1 MFGISEIVSGTS
13 MQSVILNHGCA
24 LSRLRCATHG
34 CALSRLRCATHGCA
48 LSRLRSAT
56 DGCALSRLRSVRARL
71 ESALGERISS
81 PFTDLDRRVFESVPT
96 GIASLDALTGGLPR
110 GAITEIFGPPS
121 SGRTSTMVSILAEAI
136 ARDEVCA
143 LVDGN
148 DAFDPKSAA
157 SAGLELN
164 RLLWVRCHKLD
175 QVLKSTDLL
184 LQGGGFGR
192 VVMDLTDLPLSHM
205 RSIPLASWF
214 RFQRTIEK
222 TPTVLLV
229 VSSESVVQ
237 SAAALVLR
245 MEMRAAEW
253 STVLNGLNLN
263 VEVIRSRRRMGARG
277 RGGCPQSYVRVHL
290 HSQCIW

>member
-1 MFGISEIVSGTS
+1 
-13 MQSVILNHGCA
+13 MQSVIL
-24 LSRLRCATHG
+24 
-34 CALSRLRCATHGCA
+34 
-48 LSRLRSAT
+48 
-56 DGCALSRLRSVRARL
+56 RARL
-71 ESALGERISS
+71 ESALGERIPS

-96 GIASLDALTGGLPR
+96 GMAPLDTLTGGLPR
-110 GAITEIFGPPS
+110 GAITEIFGPSS
-121 SGRTSTMVSILAEAI
+121 SGRTSAMVSILAEAT
-136 ARDEVCA
+136 AHDEVCA

-148 DAFDPKSAA
+148 HAFDPTSAA
-157 SAGLELN
+157 AAGLELQ
-164 RLLWVRCHKLD
+164 RLLWVRCRKLD

-192 VVMDLTDLPLSHM
+192 VVMDLTDLPLPHV

-229 VSSESVVQ
+229 MSPESAVK

-245 MEMRAAEW
+245 MEMRGAEW

-263 VEVIRSRRRMGARG
+263 VEVVRSRRAR
-277 RGGCPQSYVRVHL
+277 PLKSYVRVHL
-290 HSQCIW
+290 HSECVR

>member
-1 MFGISEIVSGTS
+1 
-13 MQSVILNHGCA
+13 MQSVIL
-24 LSRLRCATHG
+24 T
-34 CALSRLRCATHGCA
+34 
-48 LSRLRSAT
+48 
-56 DGCALSRLRSVRARL
+56 RARL

-81 PFTDLDRRVFESVPT
+81 PFTDLDQRVFESVPT

-136 ARDEVCA
+136 AGDEVCA

-157 SAGLELN
+157 SAGVELN

-192 VVMDLTDLPLSHM
+192 VIMDLTDLPLSHT

-229 VSSESVVQ
+229 MSPESVVQ

-245 MEMRAAEW
+245 MEMRTAEW

-263 VEVIRSRRRMGARG
+263 VEVIRSRRFRG
-277 RGGCPQSYVRVHL
+277 RLPQEILERLPNYLNSIEHL
-290 HSQCIW
+290 GNLGN

>member
-1 MFGISEIVSGTS
+1 
-13 MQSVILNHGCA
+13 MQSVIL
-24 LSRLRCATHG
+24 
-34 CALSRLRCATHGCA
+34 
-48 LSRLRSAT
+48 
-56 DGCALSRLRSVRARL
+56 RARL
-71 ESALGERISS
+71 ESALGERIPS

-96 GIASLDALTGGLPR
+96 GIAPLDALTGGLSR
-110 GAITEIFGPPS
+110 GAITEIFGRS
-121 SGRTSTMVSILAEAI
+121 YSGRTSAMVSILAEA
-136 ARDEVCA
+136 AANDEVCA
-143 LVDGN
+143 LIDGN
-148 DAFDPKSAA
+148 NAFDPKSAA
-157 SAGLELN
+157 AAGLELN

-192 VVMDLTDLPLSHM
+192 VVMDLTDLPLPHV

-229 VSSESVVQ
+229 MSSESADK

-245 MEMRAAEW
+245 MEMRGAEW

-263 VEVIRSRRRMGARG
+263 VEVVRARRGTIQSDRVRRRKWGLTLLAKQDGNDHGHVPFRG
-277 RGGCPQSYVRVHL
+277 RGQTPFSPSDPV
-290 HSQCIW
+290 